1 MSTSRLGALKTLAAA
16 IMRRPTFALF
26 AVAGLALSACDAT
39 EVDRTATLST
49 FCVECHNDAERE
61 AELTLESRALTDVAA
76 DADVWEKVVRK
87 LRTGTMPPADQPQPS
102 AEERRALASWLEDSL
117 DAAAAANPNPG
128 RTETFRRLNRT
139 EYQNAIRDLLAL
151 DIDAAALLPP
161 DESGFGFDN
170 VNVGD
175 LSPALLDRYIAAA
188 QMVSRLAV
196 GSTQTSLQSDI
207 ISVRSDATQEEH
219 VAGLPIGTR
228 GGVSTSYTFA
238 QDGEYDM
245 QIRLSRN
252 RNSNIGGLTG
262 KAVHTLQ
269 LLVDRLPVAT
279 FEVVPPENGDD
290 TLTDSNLVARVPV
303 TAGPHEVAATFLK
316 NASSLLET
324 ERQPLQA
331 HFNEQRHPRLTPAI
345 HQISITGP
353 YAPQGADDTPSR
365 RRLFVCTPSR
375 PGEVEAEEACAT
387 EIVSTLLRRAY
398 RRPVETA
405 EVDEVMAFYKEARS
419 AGTFDAGHRQR
430 SDRRADE
437 PRVSIPRGA

>member
-39 EVDRTATLST
+39 QEDRTATLST

-76 DADVWEKVVRK
+76 EADVWEKVVRK

-102 AEERRALASWLEDSL
+102 AEERRALVSWLEDSL

-188 QMVSRLAV
+188 QKISRLAV

-207 ISVRSDATQEEH
+207 ISVRSDAHAGRARSRLAAWHARRGIDVVH
-219 VAGLPIGTR
+219 VRAGR
-228 GGVSTSYTFA
+228 
-238 QDGEYDM
+238 
-245 QIRLSRN
+245 
-252 RNSNIGGLTG
+252 
-262 KAVHTLQ
+262 
-269 LLVDRLPVAT
+269 
-279 FEVVPPENGDD
+279 
-290 TLTDSNLVARVPV
+290 RV
-303 TAGPHEVAATFLK
+303 
-316 NASSLLET
+316 
-324 ERQPLQA
+324 
-331 HFNEQRHPRLTPAI
+331 RHADPAI
-345 HQISITGP
+345 AQS
-353 YAPQGADDTPSR
+353 Q
-365 RRLFVCTPSR
+365 
-375 PGEVEAEEACAT
+375 
-387 EIVSTLLRRAY
+387 
-398 RRPVETA
+398 
-405 EVDEVMAFYKEARS
+405 
-419 AGTFDAGHRQR
+419 
-430 SDRRADE
+430 
-437 PRVSIPRGA
+437 